1 MNCCFEVLL
10 GLEEFI
16 SILPNTTLDDAVI
29 IAERYREAISQ
40 KRFNIGKKVIANS
53 ISIGV
58 ASSHFDTVNL
68 QQLQQTI
75 KVADEKLYRAKGSG
89 KNTVFFNREH

>member
-1 MNCCFEVLL
+1 ME
-10 GLEEFI
+10 
-16 SILPNTTLDDAVI
+16 DAVI

-40 KRFNIGKKVIANS
+40 KRFNIGRKEIANS

-58 ASSHFDTVNL
+58 ASSHFNTVNL

-75 KVADEKLYRAKGSG
+75 KVADEKHYRAKGSG
-89 KNTVFFNREH
+89 KNTVFFHKELM